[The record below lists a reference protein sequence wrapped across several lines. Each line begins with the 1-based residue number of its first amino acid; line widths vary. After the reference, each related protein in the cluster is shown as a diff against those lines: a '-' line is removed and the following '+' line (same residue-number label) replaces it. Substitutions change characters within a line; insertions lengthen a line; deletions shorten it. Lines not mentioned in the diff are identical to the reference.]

1 MNTFSDMIMR
11 THIGSNPKY
20 MHQIWDDP
28 ETTDFF
34 AKFVDIHVQLKELK
48 QSLMIENQE
57 TGVPP
62 LRSLLLEY
70 EDDEIANN
78 IID

>member
-1 MNTFSDMIMR
+1 M
-11 THIGSNPKY
+11 
-20 MHQIWDDP
+20 
-28 ETTDFF
+28 
-34 AKFVDIHVQLKELK
+34 KEN
-48 QSLMIENQE
+48 EE

-70 EDDEIANN
+70 EDDEIAKK